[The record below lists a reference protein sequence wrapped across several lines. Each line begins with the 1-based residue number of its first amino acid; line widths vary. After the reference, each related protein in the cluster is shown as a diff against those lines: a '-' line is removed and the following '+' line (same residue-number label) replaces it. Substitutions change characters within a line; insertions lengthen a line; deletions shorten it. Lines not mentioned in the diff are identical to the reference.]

1 MNSWNNIEEM
11 AELKKHIGVATT
23 EFEAIVP
30 KTMEIKSL
38 QPLADKLRQRYNK
51 LVVCAILLYCY
62 APRSLVGEKLPKMMS
77 RLIARAA
84 QCHTCYLARKKHEI
98 LFLYQHDDEFHKS
111 IEDAMNYIAN
121 YQPCA

>member
-1 MNSWNNIEEM
+1 MNSWSNIEEM
-11 AELKKHIGVATT
+11 ARLKKGIDEATT
-23 EFEAIVP
+23 KFRNITPRAIDF
-30 KTMEIKSL
+30 KNL
-38 QPLADKLRQRYNK
+38 QPLANMLRKRYSK

-62 APRSLVGEKLPKMMS
+62 APRSLVGEKIPKMMS